1 MPRTLKFTLAYDGT
15 AYRGWQRQAWGV
27 SVQGL
32 LEEALS
38 RIEGSPVTVHGA
50 GRTDAGVHALGQVAS
65 AVAATTLDTRR
76 LRRALN
82 ATLPP
87 DVRVVAVEDAPEG
100 FHARFSAKDKTYE
113 YWIFEGE
120 VQPPFARGWSWHRTY
135 RLDLSAMDQAACAL
149 VGTHDWSVFQSSGT
163 GVRSAVRTLTHASVR
178 VEPVHAGP
186 IGLTDGRAPALAE
199 SPSDTDG
206 RFIVFRVE
214 ANGFLRHMVRA
225 IAGTLVEI
233 GEGRRAADSILALI
247 ASRDRVSAGPT
258 APALGLVLVRVDYPG
273 TGRVSR

>member
-1 MPRTLKFTLAYDGT
+1 MPRILKFTLAYDGT
-15 AYRGWQRQAWGV
+15 AYCGWQRQAWGV

-65 AVAATTLDTRR
+65 AVVATALDTLR

-87 DVRVVAVEDAPEG
+87 DVRVTAVEDAPEG

-120 VQPPFARGWSWHRTY
+120 VQPPFARAWSWHRTQ
-135 RLDLSAMDQAACAL
+135 RLDVSAMDQTARAL
-149 VGTHDWSVFQSSGT
+149 VGTYDWSVFQSSGT
-163 GVRSAVRTLTHASVR
+163 G
-178 VEPVHAGP
+178 
-186 IGLTDGRAPALAE
+186 
-199 SPSDTDG
+199 
-206 RFIVFRVE
+206 
-214 ANGFLRHMVRA
+214 
-225 IAGTLVEI
+225 
-233 GEGRRAADSILALI
+233 
-247 ASRDRVSAGPT
+247 
-258 APALGLVLVRVDYPG
+258 
-273 TGRVSR
+273 